1 MTYLPKKMYFE
12 LVSMLWHFT
21 KFRSSVTVLKFFE
34 INIHVSLDMYRK
46 QDTDGIERETSGNG
60 VPSGVFEK
68 KSAHMLGLHTKLYV
82 YTCRR
87 AYSGDRAGLHGAEK
101 DLPRCRDIFV
111 FWSAGSAVYHP
122 QRKCGPRRFLVCH

>member
-1 MTYLPKKMYFE
+1 MYLLTCTENRIQAGLSAKHPATGYQEEFSK
-12 LVSMLWHFT
+12 
-21 KFRSSVTVLKFFE
+21 
-34 INIHVSLDMYRK
+34 
-46 QDTDGIERETSGNG
+46 
-60 VPSGVFEK
+60 K

-87 AYSGDRAGLHGAEK
+87 AYSGDRADLHGAEK